1 MITPKDS
8 IQKIFPYSDPSVGR
22 MDFLRLDFNEN
33 VLGPSPK
40 VLEALGKISRAA
52 CGCYP
57 EYENLNRALAQFLNI
72 REECLIPTNG
82 SDEAIRSI
90 FDTYV
95 ENGDEVILLSPSTV

>member
-52 CGCYP
+52 
-57 EYENLNRALAQFLNI
+57 
-72 REECLIPTNG
+72 
-82 SDEAIRSI
+82 
-90 FDTYV
+90 
-95 ENGDEVILLSPSTV
+95 